1 MKYRPPPVPLLS
13 VGLEMCD
20 LDRPR
25 GDAALPS
32 SPSAEPR
39 TRKGKSSGPCRP
51 AAEARESPRRGWPAR
66 GTSTASCLC
75 TARCS
80 NRRRRWG
87 MLGSRRTSP
96 LGLSCSRYHQMLED
110 GLTSLSS
117 SLRTLV
123 ASNLRAVRQRERGSS
138 DEDLNHS
145 VPAAVPPN
153 AMARLPASV
162 MAGTLGY
169 YSL

>member
-66 GTSTASCLC
+66 GTSTATCLC

-80 NRRRRWG
+80 NRRRRWARG
-87 MLGSRRTSP
+87 ALH
-96 LGLSCSRYHQMLED
+96 LSACLAVATTRCSRT
-110 GLTSLSS
+110 GLRLSHP
-117 SLRTLV
+117 RC
-123 ASNLRAVRQRERGSS
+123 ERWLLLIYGQSGSGK
-138 DEDLNHS
+138 E
-145 VPAAVPPN
+145 APP
-153 AMARLPASV
+153 
-162 MAGTLGY
+162 TKT
-169 YSL
+169 

>member
-51 AAEARESPRRGWPAR
+51 RRASHHGGVGQRAALRRPPASARRGARIAGGAGACWAR
-66 GTSTASCLC
+66 GALHLSACLAVA
-75 TARCS
+75 TTRCS
-80 NRRRRWG
+80 RTGLRLSHPRCERWLLLIYG
-87 MLGSRRTSP
+87 QSGS
-96 LGLSCSRYHQMLED
+96 GKE
-110 GLTSLSS
+110 
-117 SLRTLV
+117 
-123 ASNLRAVRQRERGSS
+123 A
-138 DEDLNHS
+138 
-145 VPAAVPPN
+145 PP
-153 AMARLPASV
+153 
-162 MAGTLGY
+162 TKT
-169 YSL
+169 

>member
-1 MKYRPPPVPLLS
+1 MPAGGRGARVTTAGLASARHFDGHLPLHGA
-13 VGLEMCD
+13 VLE
-20 LDRPR
+20 
-25 GDAALPS
+25 S
-32 SPSAEPR
+32 
-39 TRKGKSSGPCRP
+39 P
-51 AAEARESPRRGWPAR
+51 AA
-66 GTSTASCLC
+66 
-75 TARCS
+75 
-80 NRRRRWG
+80 
-87 MLGSRRTSP
+87 LGSRRTSP